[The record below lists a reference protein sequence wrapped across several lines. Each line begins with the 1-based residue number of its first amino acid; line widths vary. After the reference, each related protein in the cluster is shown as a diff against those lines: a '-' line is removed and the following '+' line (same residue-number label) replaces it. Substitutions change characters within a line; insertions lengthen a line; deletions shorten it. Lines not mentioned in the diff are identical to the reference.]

1 MWGEWIYCPIV
12 ACSLDAYNEDHVKQ
26 KLVTFG
32 ICETVCDLS
41 LVLLTSCL
49 FLSASL
55 AGVLEEL
62 SSFGDV
68 VFLMS

>member
-1 MWGEWIYCPIV
+1 MPIMKIMLNKNLLRLG
-12 ACSLDAYNEDHVKQ
+12 SVKQ
-26 KLVTFG
+26 FVIYLW
-32 ICETVCDLS
+32 S
-41 LVLLTSCL
+41 LLTSCL

-68 VFLMS
+68 VFLLS